1 MPFLWHPAVF
11 KQFMLNPKWNVM
23 KICMPIIGKNPALVN
38 ILADDFYKANF
49 YCVHDCAKGDSEV
62 FSKPEL
68 MTRFGLDLRK
78 GGADDV
84 VKAIISPNVR
94 PMAFK
99 ILKDN
104 NIKVFRP
111 NGKLV
116 DQNITL
122 YMDELLH
129 EHDIYT
135 VEDPSSCGLSCS
147 SCSSKTCK

>member
-1 MPFLWHPAVF
+1 
-11 KQFMLNPKWNVM
+11 M
-23 KICMPIIGKNPALVN
+23 KICMPVIGKNPALVN

-49 YCVHDCAKGDSEV
+49 YCVHDVVKGDNEV

-68 MTRFGLDLRK
+68 MTRFGLDLKK
-78 GGADDV
+78 GGEDDN

-104 NIKVFRP
+104 DIKVFRP
-111 NGKLV
+111 FGKLV
-116 DQNITL
+116 DENIRF
-122 YMDELLH
+122 YKDSLLD
-129 EHDIYT
+129 EHDIYS
-135 VEDPSSCGLSCS
+135 VEEPAGCGLSCN

>member
-1 MPFLWHPAVF
+1 
-11 KQFMLNPKWNVM
+11 M
-23 KICMPIIGKNPALVN
+23 KICMPIIGKNAALVN

-49 YCVHDCAKGDSEV
+49 YCVHDVVKGDNEI

-68 MTRFGLDLRK
+68 MSRFGLDLRK
-78 GGADDV
+78 GREDDI

-104 NIKVFRP
+104 DIKVFRP
-111 NGKLV
+111 NSKLV
-116 DQNITL
+116 DENIQYYKESVL
-122 YMDELLH
+122 E
-129 EHDIYT
+129 EHDIYS

>member
-1 MPFLWHPAVF
+1 
-11 KQFMLNPKWNVM
+11 M
-23 KICMPIIGKNPALVN
+23 KICMPIIGKNAALVN

-49 YCVHDCAKGDSEV
+49 YCVHDVAKGDSEI

-68 MTRFGLDLRK
+68 MSRFGLDLRK
-78 GGADDV
+78 GGEDDI

-94 PMAFK
+94 PMALK

-104 NIKVFRP
+104 DIKVFRP
-111 NGKLV
+111 NSKLV
-116 DQNITL
+116 DENIQL
-122 YMDELLH
+122 YKESVLE
-129 EHDIYT
+129 EHDIYS

>member
-1 MPFLWHPAVF
+1 
-11 KQFMLNPKWNVM
+11 M
-23 KICMPIIGKNPALVN
+23 KICMPIIGKNAALVN

-49 YCVHDCAKGDSEV
+49 YCVHDVVKGDNEI

-68 MTRFGLDLRK
+68 MSRFGLDLRK
-78 GGADDV
+78 GREDDI

-104 NIKVFRP
+104 DIKVFRP
-111 NGKLV
+111 NSKLV
-116 DQNITL
+116 DENIQYYKESVL
-122 YMDELLH
+122 E
-129 EHDIYT
+129 EHDIYS
-135 VEDPSSCGLSCS
+135 VEDPASCGLSCS